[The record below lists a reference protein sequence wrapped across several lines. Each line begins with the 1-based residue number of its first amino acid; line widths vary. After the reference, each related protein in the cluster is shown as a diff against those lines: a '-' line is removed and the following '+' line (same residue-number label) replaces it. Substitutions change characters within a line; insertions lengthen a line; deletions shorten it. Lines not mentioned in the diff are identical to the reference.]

1 MRGNQIY
8 SQCCT
13 VCHQTLARLRL
24 RKLDETGWAPVD
36 FGGSYSV
43 SNSSNPEFGPEIS
56 CLLERTRVHPP
67 AAGFRGPRRRGIRA
81 PRGYDPTPAALCRE
95 VQAYNPG
102 RRHSL
107 AHLYAVRSP
116 QYGSWA
122 GPGAGSAGHEPAVT
136 FPCSLGR
143 RAVRRPAVGRAGWA
157 EAHAGPYKPT

>member
-56 CLLERTRVHPP
+56 FLLERTRVHPP
-67 AAGFRGPRRRGIRA
+67 AAGLGGPAGEASARLVGL
-81 PRGYDPTPAALCRE
+81 TPHRLPYGGR

-102 RRHSL
+102 RRHSHVL
-107 AHLYAVRSP
+107 FESLT
-116 QYGSWA
+116 G
-122 GPGAGSAGHEPAVT
+122 
-136 FPCSLGR
+136 LGR
-143 RAVRRPAVGRAGWA
+143 ARVAAANRPAPEV
-157 EAHAGPYKPT
+157 